1 MFEEALSM
9 VRRSS
14 GVRSTFAA
22 PRFSSR
28 RCSLVVP
35 GIGTIHGLECESVQ
49 PRVQALLWSTAD
61 AGHQSASAGRLCNG
75 QRLTTLQI
83 ILSRWSATL
92 PLDRQA
98 VAQRGGRLE
107 YFTIAWNRFNWPLRY
122 RLGCRSWMRTPLSE
136 PRKSC
141 PLWRGSGLLASS
153 PAPFRPQLEVSKR
166 SRQRRL
172 TRPVRK

>member
-1 MFEEALSM
+1 MFGGVLVCTPPLLLEWQTCRSVGATNAWCAL
-9 VRRSS
+9 
-14 GVRSTFAA
+14 
-22 PRFSSR
+22 RFS
-28 RCSLVVP
+28 
-35 GIGTIHGLECESVQ
+35 ESVQ
-49 PRVQALLWSTAD
+49 PRVQALLRSTAD
-61 AGHQSASAGRLCNG
+61 AGHQSASAGRLRNG

-83 ILSRWSATL
+83 ILSRRSATL

-107 YFTIAWNRFNWPLRY
+107 YFTIACNRFNWPLRY

-153 PAPFRPQLEVSKR
+153 PTPFGPQLEASR
-166 SRQRRL
+166 PSRQRRS
-172 TRPVRK
+172 TRQVRK